1 VERRVGVR
9 VVVGL
14 DVPDDQPAVPVD
26 GEVHQAERPV
36 DGLEDEPARDHRSE
50 RDDTGIDQPGSRG
63 AGGARSLAGGLIHSV
78 NHIRPRG
85 GARRVAVVGH
95 TGRHAY
101 ADRTRVGRSGRAMSV
116 VHLVSSGPLLL
127 AIPVAAAAGAVTFLS
142 PCCLPLVPGY
152 LAYITGMSG
161 ADATAAPA
169 GELAVEGAAGT
180 AAVAAEAGGGVTTQA
195 RTKAA
200 APAARHTGRTVAGT
214 ALFVAG
220 FSAVFALTGLAVGG
234 LGQLFSAHDSLL
246 TQVLG
251 GVTIVLGLLF
261 FGAFDRFMF
270 AGRVF
275 KPSVMPR
282 AGLTGAPLLGVLFG
296 IGWTPCIGPTLE
308 AVQTLSFSTGTA
320 ARGAFLALV
329 YGLGLGI
336 PFLIVAA
343 LFERT
348 LSVMA
353 FFKRHARLVT
363 GIGGILLIAL
373 GLFEATGTWTTA
385 VAWMHTHWFQ
395 TYTPQ
400 L

>member
-1 VERRVGVR
+1 
-9 VVVGL
+9 
-14 DVPDDQPAVPVD
+14 
-26 GEVHQAERPV
+26 
-36 DGLEDEPARDHRSE
+36 
-50 RDDTGIDQPGSRG
+50 
-63 AGGARSLAGGLIHSV
+63 
-78 NHIRPRG
+78 
-85 GARRVAVVGH
+85 
-95 TGRHAY
+95 
-101 ADRTRVGRSGRAMSV
+101 MSV
-116 VHLVSSGPLLL
+116 VNLVSSGPLLL

-169 GELAVEGAAGT
+169 GELAAEGAGTAGT
-180 AAVAAEAGGGVTTQA
+180 AAVADGTAETDSDARAGGGVTTQA
-195 RTKAA
+195 KTQAA

-214 ALFVAG
+214 ALFVMG

-246 TQVLG
+246 TRVLG

-282 AGLTGAPLLGVLFG
+282 AGLAGAPLLGVLFG
-296 IGWTPCIGPTLE
+296 IGWTPCIGPTLT
-308 AVQTLSFSTGTA
+308 AVLALSLQSGTA
-320 ARGAFLALV
+320 ARGAFLAFV

-336 PFLIVAA
+336 PFLIVAVA
-343 LFERT
+343 FQRLVSV
-348 LSVMA
+348 LS
-353 FFKRHARLVT
+353 FFKRNARMVTRIGGVLLVAVGLLEVT
-363 GIGGILLIAL
+363 GAWTSAI
-373 GLFEATGTWTTA
+373 TWL
-385 VAWMHTHWFQ
+385 HTHWFSG
-395 TYTPQ
+395 YNLP